1 MYYKVKENDNLV
13 RDSKSQAVINTSRS
27 EFENAKKRKQASLES
42 QQKQKTLVDDIN
54 NLKQEVNDIKSLLQ
68 EILVKVG

>member
-1 MYYKVKENDNLV
+1 MFLKVKEDENLV
-13 RDSKSQAVINTSRS
+13 RDSNSQAVINTSRS

-42 QQKQKTLVDDIN
+42 QQKQKTLVEDIN
-54 NLKQEVNDIKSLLQ
+54 NLKEEVNDIKSLLQ

>member
-1 MYYKVKENDNLV
+1 MFLKVKENENLV
-13 RDSKSQAVINTSRS
+13 RDSNSQAVINTSRS

-42 QQKQKTLVDDIN
+42 QQKQKTLVEDIN
-54 NLKQEVNDIKSLLQ
+54 NLKEEVNDIKSLLQ